1 MDVYMYMGEP
11 MFFHSS
17 KNIEVLIEKDD
28 VFAIIDDTHMRL
40 NSSSIHNYI
49 PKELE
54 VIKEKSSSLGVMT
67 DIVYG
72 EMVEK
77 VLSAKHGFTDDGP
90 IYESDATFTNTDDL
104 ILRGVRFKKY

>member
-1 MDVYMYMGEP
+1 MYLGEP

-17 KNIEVLIEKDD
+17 KNIEVLIERDD

-49 PKELE
+49 PEE
-54 VIKEKSSSLGVMT
+54 IEAIKKQSSSLGVMT
-67 DIVYG
+67 NVVYS

-77 VLSAKHGFTDDGP
+77 VLSAKHGFVDDGP
-90 IYESDATFTNTDDL
+90 IYETDATLTNTDDL
-104 ILRGVRFKKY
+104 ILRGVRFKKHN